1 MVLFS
6 MRPRAIAAEIDDAD
20 TATPAGIQAKRE
32 LTRRR
37 ILVAT
42 LNGVTY
48 VGWLIWLASI
58 LGSGGWSLVDLAI
71 FLCFAI
77 AAPWSVLGLWNALL
91 GLWLL
96 HGTRNPMQRVAPFAK
111 AADARA
117 AIVARTAILM
127 TLRNEN
133 PGRALVRLATIKAG
147 LDATGEG
154 ARFSY
159 FVLSDTDE
167 PAIAAAEEAA
177 MRHWKAVAG
186 ADADRLVYRRR
197 TINTGFK
204 AGNLRDFCAHWGDD
218 YEFMLPLDADSL
230 MSAETILRLVAIGQA
245 YPKLGILQ
253 SLVVGAPAQS
263 AFARIFQFGMRHGM
277 RPYTMGSAWWAG
289 DCGPFWGHNGLVR
302 IAPFRAHCD
311 LPILPGKPPLGGQIL
326 SHDQV
331 EAALMRRAGYE
342 VRVLPEECGSYEDNP
357 PTLLEF
363 TRRDLRWCQGNMQY
377 WRLVG
382 MKGLLPMSR
391 FQLVWAI
398 MMFVGVPAW
407 TAIIA
412 LAALKPFDGKSTAA
426 FPAASAELFY
436 LTFLLAYLAPKL
448 AGFADIALTKGGLAR
463 YGGGW
468 RFAAGALVE
477 ILFSFL
483 LGAATTLRTG
493 LFMIGLLFG
502 RSATWS
508 GQARDAHAL
517 SIATAARGLW
527 PQMLFGA
534 LVLATVGLSAPILIA
549 WSLPL
554 TLGYILAVPFAVIT
568 ASPKVGALL
577 TRIGL
582 CAVPEE
588 IDRPDVIAMLDR
600 EIGKADRL
608 AASAP
613 EIPLAFEPA

>member
-1 MVLFS
+1 
-6 MRPRAIAAEIDDAD
+6 
-20 TATPAGIQAKRE
+20 
-32 LTRRR
+32 
-37 ILVAT
+37 
-42 LNGVTY
+42 
-48 VGWLIWLASI
+48 
-58 LGSGGWSLVDLAI
+58 
-71 FLCFAI
+71 
-77 AAPWSVLGLWNALL
+77 
-91 GLWLL
+91 
-96 HGTRNPMQRVAPFAK
+96 
-111 AADARA
+111 
-117 AIVARTAILM
+117 
-127 TLRNEN
+127 
-133 PGRALVRLATIKAG
+133 
-147 LDATGEG
+147 
-154 ARFSY
+154 
-159 FVLSDTDE
+159 
-167 PAIAAAEEAA
+167 
-177 MRHWKAVAG
+177 
-186 ADADRLVYRRR
+186 
-197 TINTGFK
+197 
-204 AGNLRDFCAHWGDD
+204 
-218 YEFMLPLDADSL
+218 MLPLDADSL

-289 DCGPFWGHNGLVR
+289 DCGPFWGHNALVR
-302 IAPFRAHCD
+302 IAPFHAHCE
-311 LPILPGKPPLGGQIL
+311 LPILPGRPPLGGRIL

-398 MMFVGVPAW
+398 MMFVGLPAW

-412 LAALKPFDGKSTAA
+412 LAALKPFDGKPPAA

-468 RFAAGALVE
+468 RFAAGALSE

-493 LFMIGLLFG
+493 LFMLGLPFG
-502 RSATWS
+502 RSAMWS

-527 PQMLFGA
+527 PQMLFGVF
-534 LVLATVGLSAPILIA
+534 VLATACFGAPILVA

-554 TLGYILAVPFAVIT
+554 TLGYILAVPFAVMT
-568 ASPKVGALL
+568 ASPEVGAVLA
-577 TRIGL
+577 RIRL

-588 IDRPDVIAMLDR
+588 IDRPEVIAMLDR
-600 EIGKADRL
+600 EIGKANRL
-608 AASAP
+608 AAPAHDGP
-613 EIPLAFEPA
+613 PAFEPA